1 LAETV
6 FARPLAQADVST
18 HYCPGCT
25 HGLIHRLVAE
35 VIDELGVRERTV
47 GIAPVGCAVLAYK
60 YFNTDFHEASHGR
73 APAVATGIKR
83 ARPDLIVFSYQGDGD
98 LASIGMAEIV
108 HCANRGEKVTVVFVN
123 NAIYGMTGG
132 QMAPTTMPGQVATT
146 CQLGR
151 DVDLAGHPIR
161 IAELISTLRTPAF
174 VGGGACQGDAAPRL
188 HLPGR
193 GEVLLAGRDPL
204 HLPYQLGYPAG
215 RVDQL
220 AGEEHAAL
228 LPGRGLQNSRWRQPR
243 TAAPDGLREES
254 MQSDVVM
261 AGFGGQGILLIGKM
275 LAYAGMHEGK
285 EVSWL
290 PSYGPEMRGG
300 TCNCTVVIS
309 DTPVGSP
316 VIRSPRAVLAM
327 NLPSLEK
334 FEPDIRSGGLLLIN
348 SSLIDRGT
356 ERDDL
361 TVIEVPANEM
371 ATELGNPRGANMVA
385 LGAYLGATDAVSL
398 EEIEKVI
405 RETFAAKPAVIE
417 VNIEALHKGYELGA
431 AAKDTTAEA

>member
-1 LAETV
+1 
-6 FARPLAQADVST
+6 
-18 HYCPGCT
+18 
-25 HGLIHRLVAE
+25 
-35 VIDELGVRERTV
+35 
-47 GIAPVGCAVLAYK
+47 
-60 YFNTDFHEASHGR
+60 
-73 APAVATGIKR
+73 
-83 ARPDLIVFSYQGDGD
+83 
-98 LASIGMAEIV
+98 
-108 HCANRGEKVTVVFVN
+108 
-123 NAIYGMTGG
+123 
-132 QMAPTTMPGQVATT
+132 
-146 CQLGR
+146 
-151 DVDLAGHPIR
+151 
-161 IAELISTLRTPAF
+161 
-174 VGGGACQGDAAPRL
+174 
-188 HLPGR
+188 
-193 GEVLLAGRDPL
+193 
-204 HLPYQLGYPAG
+204 
-215 RVDQL
+215 
-220 AGEEHAAL
+220 
-228 LPGRGLQNSRWRQPR
+228 
-243 TAAPDGLREES
+243 

-334 FEPDIRSGGLLLIN
+334 FEPDVRSGGLLLIN
-348 SSLIDRGT
+348 SSLISRGA

-398 EEIEKVI
+398 EEIENVI

-431 AAKDTTAEA
+431 AAKGTMAEA